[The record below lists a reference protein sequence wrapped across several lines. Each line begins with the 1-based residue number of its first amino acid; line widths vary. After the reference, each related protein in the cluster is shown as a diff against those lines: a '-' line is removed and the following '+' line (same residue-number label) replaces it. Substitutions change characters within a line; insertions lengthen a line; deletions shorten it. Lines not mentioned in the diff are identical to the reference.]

1 MRRLVVATL
10 AVAALLAL
18 ALGWWGTATD
28 APEEE
33 GGDAEVAVRTAE
45 VREPEQTGPT
55 VTATVEEGLIVPV
68 TAPRQAAVGEVAV
81 AEGDQVERGDV
92 LVRFEQTTEQASV
105 MSAEAELD
113 QAREE
118 LRAARDRAE
127 SEAFADS
134 DLVAEDR
141 MSELEA
147 AVEQAR
153 DGLEAARAGL
163 AEQNVEAPV
172 AGRVESVAVA
182 RGELVTADGLLLELR
197 REDAP
202 GLRFGVPPEARAE
215 LAVDDEVEI
224 VTDGDEGTAKVVA
237 TRRPPDDVTAG
248 LEVVAEPDDA
258 EALPS
263 PGSTVEVSLPAGEVS
278 WVTVPRAALLDDEGG
293 QRVFR
298 VERGVA
304 WSLPV
309 EMAPEA
315 EADAEDAES
324 DTEEWVAVRGALQPG
339 ERVATT
345 ELDNLT
351 DGAPVEVID
360 EAR

>member
-1 MRRLVVATL
+1 MMRRLVVATL

-28 APEEE
+28 APEAG
-33 GGDAEVAVRTAE
+33 GGDATVAVRTAE
-45 VREPEQTGPT
+45 VREPAEAGPM

-68 TAPRQAAVGEVAV
+68 TAPRQAAIGEVVV
-81 AEGDQVERGDV
+81 AEGDRVEPGDV

-113 QAREE
+113 QAREQ

-127 SEAFADS
+127 SEAFAGS
-134 DLVAEDR
+134 DLVSEDR

-153 DGLEAARAGL
+153 DGVEAARAAL
-163 AEQNVEAPV
+163 ATQNVEAPV
-172 AGRVESVAVA
+172 SGRVASVAVA
-182 RGELVTADGLLLELR
+182 LGDLVTADGLLVELR

-202 GLRFGVPPEARAE
+202 AVRFEVPPEARAE
-215 LAVDDEVEI
+215 LAVDDRVEI
-224 VTDGDEGTAKVVA
+224 VTDGDARAARVVA
-237 TRRPPDDVTAG
+237 TRTPPDDVTAG
-248 LEVVAEPDDA
+248 LEVVAEPSDA

-263 PGSTVEVSLPAGEVS
+263 PGSTVEVRLPAGEAS
-278 WVTVPRAALLDDEGG
+278 WVTVPRAALIEDERG

-309 EMAPEA
+309 ETAPEA
-315 EADAEDAES
+315 EADAERDA
-324 DTEEWVAVRGALQPG
+324 DGRVALRGALQPG

-351 DGAPVEVID
+351 DGAPVAVID
-360 EAR
+360 DDER